1 MDLITGSKLNSQN
14 HNSTMAETST
24 PQILWAPWRMEYI
37 KGAKEE
43 GCIFCDKPKQTQ
55 DRENLI
61 VHRGR
66 LAFVI
71 MNKYPYNNGHLMVVP
86 YRHEAELDQLT
97 AEENAEMMALLQ
109 RCARALRKICAPHGF
124 NIGMNVGAVAGAG
137 IDGHLHFHIVPRWD
151 ADTNFMPI
159 LGHTKVVSEGLWET
173 WAQLREAF
181 EKR

>member
-1 MDLITGSKLNSQN
+1 
-14 HNSTMAETST
+14 
-24 PQILWAPWRMEYI
+24 MEYL
-37 KGAKEE
+37 KGVKEV

-61 VHRGR
+61 VFRGR
-66 LAFVI
+66 FTFVI

-86 YRHEAELDQLT
+86 YRHEAELDRLN
-97 AEENAEMMALLQ
+97 ADENGEMMALLQ
-109 RCARALRKICAPHGF
+109 KCARALKLICAPHGF
-124 NIGMNVGAVAGAG
+124 NVGMNVGAVAGAG

-173 WAQLREAF
+173 WAQLQEAF
-181 EKR
+181 KKLAA